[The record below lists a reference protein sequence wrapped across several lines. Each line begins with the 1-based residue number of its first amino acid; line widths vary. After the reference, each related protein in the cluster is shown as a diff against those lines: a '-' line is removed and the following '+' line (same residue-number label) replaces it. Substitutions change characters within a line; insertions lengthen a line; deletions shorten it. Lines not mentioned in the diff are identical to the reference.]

1 MAKELENDV
10 TINEEETKEEK
21 VDKTAEKK
29 EEGTKEPE
37 KPESKKAEPEKE
49 KLSSKAKKLGK
60 KVLHAGKKA
69 LPYVGTFVAGAGAAV
84 GAILVLTRPDGTE
97 VEMIEKDDSL
107 VDAEE
112 FIDGEAEI
120 VSEDSEA

>member
-10 TINEEETKEEK
+10 VINEEETKEEK
-21 VDKTAEKK
+21 VEKTAEKK

-37 KPESKKAEPEKE
+37 KPESKKAEPKE